1 MMQLHRLFSAFPA
14 GFPGVGLL
22 LLRVVVGATLLAHG
36 ILCLLSAERMTLVLS
51 VASAL
56 LLLSGVCLLIGFLTP
71 ILSLLACLE
80 CLGIAFSW
88 FPTQMMNSFD
98 SKLTLIPIVAIS
110 LAIALLGPGAFS
122 LDARLFGWKEIV
134 IPPASRS
141 PQE

>member
-14 GFPGVGLL
+14 GFPGIGLL
-22 LLRVVVGATLLAHG
+22 LLRVVVGATLLTHG
-36 ILCLLSAERMTLVLS
+36 ILCLPSPERLTLNPS
-51 VASAL
+51 VISAL
-56 LLLSGVCLLIGFLTP
+56 LLLIGLCLLIGFLTP
-71 ILSLLACLE
+71 IVSLLACFE
-80 CLGIAFSW
+80 SLGIAFSW
-88 FPTQMMNSFD
+88 LPAQLTNSFD
-98 SKLTLIPIVAIS
+98 SKPALVPIIAIS

>member
-1 MMQLHRLFSAFPA
+1 MQVHRLFSAFPA
-14 GFPGVGLL
+14 GFPGIGLL
-22 LLRVVVGATLLAHG
+22 LLRVVVGTTLLAHG
-36 ILCLLSAERMTLVLS
+36 ILCLLSSERVTLSLS
-51 VASAL
+51 VTSTL

-71 ILSLLACLE
+71 ILSLLACFE

-88 FPTQMMNSFD
+88 LPAQLMNSFD
-98 SKLTLIPIVAIS
+98 SKSALVPIIAIS

-122 LDARLFGWKEIV
+122 IDARLFGWKEIV

>member
-36 ILCLLSAERMTLVLS
+36 VLCLLSPERLTLNLS
-51 VASAL
+51 VISAL
-56 LLLSGVCLLIGFLTP
+56 LLLSGLCLLIGFLTP
-71 ILSLLACLE
+71 IVSLLACFE
-80 CLGIAFSW
+80 SLGIAFSML
-88 FPTQMMNSFD
+88 PAPLTNDFD
-98 SKLTLIPIVAIS
+98 SKLALAPIVVIS

>member
-22 LLRVVVGATLLAHG
+22 LLRVVVCATLLAHG
-36 ILCLLSAERMTLVLS
+36 ILYLISSERVTLIVS
-51 VASAL
+51 VTSSL
-56 LLLSGVCLLIGFLTP
+56 LLLSGACLLIGFLTP

-88 FPTQMMNSFD
+88 FPAQLMNSFD
-98 SKLTLIPIVAIS
+98 SKLALIPVIAIS
-110 LAIALLGPGAFS
+110 VAIALLGPGAFS

>member
-36 ILCLLSAERMTLVLS
+36 VLCLLSPERLTLNLS
-51 VASAL
+51 VICAL
-56 LLLSGVCLLIGFLTP
+56 LLLSGLCLLIGFLTP
-71 ILSLLACLE
+71 IVSLLACFE
-80 CLGIAFSW
+80 ALGIAFSVL
-88 FPTQMMNSFD
+88 PAPLTNSFD
-98 SKLTLIPIVAIS
+98 SKLALAPIVAIS